1 MKSNHSKTD
10 LAIHKEWRVFSR
22 RGSAFCHSRR
32 TGVGVVRQKTHGR
45 TQTRTRGTHNAI
57 IGGDDISAKRCGC
70 NTDNASSEVVWQ
82 PAPRA
87 PLTLKLAMFST
98 KANTGTFQAHG
109 DQRQQCPPQLQQLPA
124 SLTAT
129 RMRPR

>member
-1 MKSNHSKTD
+1 MAGLFTKGKCILSQSPHWGWCCPPKDARSHAD
-10 LAIHKEWRVFSR
+10 
-22 RGSAFCHSRR
+22 
-32 TGVGVVRQKTHGR
+32 
-45 TQTRTRGTHNAI
+45 THNAI